1 MIKIRLG
8 LFGAEDSIKIMESAI
23 LPFPEF
29 DCVSISYW
37 RDEEIIE
44 KLNAHREDVD
54 MWLFSGQIPYGYAKK
69 WFKSDQPMFYVPS
82 TGSSLYRTLLHIACQ
97 RNIPFDRL
105 SFDTFHPSELKQVF
119 TESEIDFQPKYLK
132 HYEEEIS
139 TEEVVQ
145 YHYQLWKEGKT
156 LAAVTCLKNAQHAL
170 MEKGVPSLR
179 VLPAHSAIISTL
191 ALIRQTHE
199 TLHFKDSQIA
209 VQMIEF
215 DSFSR
220 LTKDTFLTDDL
231 HKIEI
236 KMTEKLLAYTK
247 KVNGSLKSAGP
258 GRYMIFTTRG
268 LLKEI
273 TKDFTIIPD
282 REILQLTGDDAVTCG
297 IGIGQTAYEAESNAG
312 IALLHARDY
321 RDESWMVVFDDKTIR
336 GPLGQPTQIH
346 YGGAS
351 KQLQSISAQTSLSV
365 ATLSKLQAILRKKG
379 EAEMSAHDLAQYM
392 NLTPRSARRIL
403 TGLEENGLAKVV
415 AEETLHP
422 RGRPR
427 RIYQIKLL

>member
-1 MIKIRLG
+1 MRKIRLG
-8 LFGAEDSIKIMESAI
+8 LFGAEDSLEILESVI
-23 LPFPEF
+23 LTFPEF
-29 DCVSISYW
+29 NCVSISYW
-37 RDEEIIE
+37 HDDEIIE
-44 KLNAHREDVD
+44 KLNRHREDVD

-69 WFKSDQPMFYVPS
+69 RFESDQPMFYVPS
-82 TGSSLYRTLLHIACQ
+82 TGSSLYRVLLHIAYQ

-119 TESEIDFQPKYLK
+119 TESEIGLQSNYLK

-170 MEKGVPSLR
+170 IEKGVPSFR

-236 KMTEKLLAYTK
+236 KMTEKLLDYAK
-247 KVNGSLKSAGP
+247 KVDGSLKSAGP
-258 GRYMIFTTRG
+258 GRYIIFTTRG
-268 LLKEI
+268 LLEEI
-273 TKDFTIIPD
+273 TKEFTVIPD
-282 REILQLTGDDAVTCG
+282 HDVLRLVGEDAGTCG
-297 IGIGQTAYEAESNAG
+297 IGIGQTAYEAERNAG
-312 IALLHARDY
+312 IALLHAREH
-321 RDESWMVVFDDKTIR
+321 RGESWMVVFDDKTIV